1 MPFTISHAVLALPLG
16 KLFKHQ
22 LPMAGLAIGCIAP
35 DLMRLFSVSAN
46 VQSHQWSS
54 LIFPDLLV
62 GLFFAAVWYWIWR
75 PIFYDYFRIRDPL
88 QIVGIDGYCDF
99 FLKLSIAI
107 ILGAITHL
115 LWDGFSHDDAKNIAF
130 KEFLSQPIVFLNI
143 QTKVSI
149 LTQVLFSIVP
159 LPIIFYML
167 HRYYQ
172 DHKDVLQTR
181 LTCSLFIILS
191 VIGAMIC
198 GGIQVEKLAENHAY
212 ETVSWFSYQI
222 LSTSVFSFFRG
233 FLSCFVL
240 AMGVLRLFYIR
251 VLTCNE

>member
-1 MPFTISHAVLALPLG
+1 MPFTVSHAVLALPLA

-22 LPMAGLAIGCIAP
+22 LPMAGLAIGCMAP
-35 DLMRLFSVSAN
+35 DLAWLFSAN

-62 GLFFAAVWYWIWR
+62 GLFFAAVWYWIWC

-88 QIVGIDGYCDF
+88 QIIGIDGYCDF

-167 HRYYQ
+167 YRYYK
-172 DHKDVLQTR
+172 DHKDALQAR
-181 LTCSLFIILS
+181 SICSLFIIRC
-191 VIGAMIC
+191 VMGAMIC
-198 GGIQVEKLAENHAY
+198 GVIHIEKLTENHVY
-212 ETVSWFSYQI
+212 EIISWFSYQI

-233 FLSCFVL
+233 FLSYFL
-240 AMGVLRLFYIR
+240 LTSGILRLLYIKE
-251 VLTCNE
+251 LACNE

>member
-1 MPFTISHAVLALPLG
+1 MPFTISHAVLALPLR

-22 LPMAGLAIGCIAP
+22 LPMAGIAIGCMVP
-35 DLMRLFSVSAN
+35 DLVRLFSAN
-46 VQSHQWSS
+46 VQSHYWSS
-54 LIFPDLLV
+54 LIFPDLLA

-88 QIVGIDGYCDF
+88 EIGGIDGYCDF

-167 HRYYQ
+167 YCYYK
-172 DHKDVLQTR
+172 DHKNVLQAR
-181 LTCSLFIILS
+181 SICSLFIILY
-191 VIGAMIC
+191 VIGAVIC
-198 GGIQVEKLAENHAY
+198 GGIQVEQLAENHAY
-212 ETVSWFSYQI
+212 EIGSWFSYQM
-222 LSTSVFSFFRG
+222 LSISIFSFFRG
-233 FLSCFVL
+233 FLSYFVL
-240 AMGVLRLFYIR
+240 AGGVLRLLVVFR
-251 VLTCNE
+251 